1 MTNLEN
7 LTEEEKKLVA
17 DILKE
22 ISDEGSSS
30 KMNELLYAD
39 YDEIPVDISTF
50 LHEKQYLGNA
60 LYDPEGRFTLFEY
73 WEETLKD
80 IFPDNLTTKYNT
92 LIFTG
97 AIGLGKSTIA
107 VICLLYLLYRLLCL
121 KDPYLFYG
129 LQPIDKITVSFLNIT
144 IENAK
149 GVGGDKLNQMIMSSS
164 WFMSHGEMRGL
175 TNLEYIPNKH
185 IELVFGSSNNQII
198 GRALF
203 CVDGETIIKTQE
215 GDIKISDLVNKN
227 LVVAS
232 ITPDGMVIPR

>member
-22 ISDEGSSS
+22 ISDGGSSS

-203 CVDGETIIKTQE
+203 CNFTDKKLCLAI
-215 GDIKISDLVNKN
+215 
-227 LVVAS
+227 
-232 ITPDGMVIPR
+232 